1 MKRVLMLLAAVM
13 ALSSC
18 STAVKYISL
27 EQSYNDQWA
36 GRSHADIVAEF
47 GAPDRVES
55 DGLNGSILVYE
66 TITTVSEVREKYSG
80 VYNRTEKSEK
90 EFTHFFIGEDSRCYT
105 VKSNKVEV
113 DQDSVK
119 RAKRVFWT
127 SYGIGAGA
135 LILAFIAIVV

>member
-1 MKRVLMLLAAVM
+1 MLLAAVM

-18 STAVKYISL
+18 STAVKYISM

-55 DGLNGSILVYE
+55 DGLNGLILVYE